1 MEREFAMKEKLY
13 QLIREQSET
22 LLDMS
27 DRIFDNP
34 EYDGEEFFASGLL
47 EDYLEDNG
55 FQVERGLTGWP
66 TAFRA
71 VWKHGEGGPRIGLLC
86 EYDALRQLGH
96 GCGHHMQGPCICGA
110 AVALKNAG
118 FDRPFELVVYGTP
131 AEETRGAKI
140 TMWENGCFR
149 DIDVALMMH
158 GGPDTCVDEKSLAL
172 SNYTVTFHG
181 KGAHAALA
189 PEQGRSALDA
199 LLLTFN
205 GVEFLREHVRED
217 TRMHYTI
224 EETPGP
230 SNVVPARA
238 VGSISLR
245 SYSREVLNGVCQ
257 RFEQIVQGA
266 ALMSDVEYFISKD
279 KDMDN
284 KVPCFALNKIIM
296 DNAAACGAPGLAPP
310 RKKTGSTDFGNIT
323 NHMPGCCI
331 RVQFVPAGTSSHSQA
346 FVDAGKSAQA
356 HGAVLTGA
364 KILAGTA
371 CDLIQTDGLM
381 KKLWQD
387 FEEAKRNA

>member
-1 MEREFAMKEKLY
+1 MKETLYRLLEEKRSKLI
-13 QLIREQSET
+13 Q
-22 LLDMS
+22 MS
-27 DRIFDNP
+27 DAIFDDP
-34 EYDGEEFFASGLL
+34 EYDGEEYHASALL
-47 EDYLEDNG
+47 TDYLERNG
-55 FQVERGLTGWP
+55 FTVERGIAGWP

-71 VWKHGEGGPRIGLLC
+71 VYRKGSGGVRIGLLC

-110 AVALKNAG
+110 AVALKEAD
-118 FDRPFELVVYGTP
+118 FDKPYEIVVYGTP

-140 TMWENGCFR
+140 TMWEEGCFR

-172 SNYTVTFHG
+172 SNYQVIFHG

-199 LLLTFN
+199 LLLCFN

-224 EETPGP
+224 SENPGP
-230 SNVVPARA
+230 SNVVPAKA
-238 VGSISLR
+238 VGAVSLR
-245 SYSREVLNGVCQ
+245 SYSREVLNDVCR

-266 ALMSDVEYFISKD
+266 ALMADVQYELIQEKGL
-279 KDMDN
+279 DN
-284 KVPCFALNKIIM
+284 KIPCYALNDIIM
-296 DNAAACGAPGLAPP
+296 DNARACGAPGLAPP
-310 RKKTGSTDFGNIT
+310 RKKTGSTDFGNVT

-331 RVQFVPAGTSSHSQA
+331 RVKFVPSGTSSHSQEY
-346 FVDAGKSAQA
+346 VDAGKSDAA
-356 HGAVLTGA
+356 HDAVLYGA

-371 CDLIQTDGLM
+371 WDIIRDDSV
-381 KKLWQD
+381 KDKLWED
-387 FEEAKRNA
+387 FRQAKANA

>member
-1 MEREFAMKEKLY
+1 MKETLY
-13 QLIREQSET
+13 QLILDQSER

-34 EYDGEEFFASGLL
+34 EYDGEEHFASGLL
-47 EDYLEDNG
+47 EDYLEENG
-55 FQVERGLTGWP
+55 FQVQRGLTDWP

-71 VWKHGEGGPRIGLLC
+71 TWKQGEGGPRIGLLC

-96 GCGHHMQGPCICGA
+96 GCGHQMQGPCICGT

-118 FDRPFELVVYGTP
+118 FDQPFELVVYGTP

-172 SNYTVTFHG
+172 SNYIVTFRG

-189 PEQGRSALDA
+189 PDQGRSALDA

-205 GVEFLREHVRED
+205 AVEFLREHVRED

-224 EETPGP
+224 NETPGP
-230 SNVVPARA
+230 ANVVPAKA
-238 VGSISLR
+238 VGAFSLR
-245 SYSREVLNGVCQ
+245 SYSREVLNGVCR

-266 ALMSDVEYFISKD
+266 ALMSDVEYEIAKD
-279 KDMDN
+279 KDVDN
-284 KVPCFALNKIIM
+284 KIPCLALNEIIM
-296 DNAAACGAPGLAPP
+296 DNAAACGAPGIAPP
-310 RKKTGSTDFGNIT
+310 RKKTGSTDFGNVT

-331 RVQFVPAGTSSHSQA
+331 RVKFVPAGTSSHSQTY
-346 FVDAGKSAQA
+346 VEAGKSQEA
-356 HGAVLTGA
+356 HDAVLTGA
-364 KILAGTA
+364 KVLAGTA
-371 CDLIQTDGLM
+371 CDLIQTPGLID
-381 KKLWQD
+381 KLWMD
-387 FEEAKRNA
+387 FEQAKQNV